1 MKLAD
6 FCLQMVL
13 DPQFPGNT
21 QELQNDHLV
30 REHIK
35 YWIQVWNFSKIKFF
49 INTVSAFPVGL
60 DVSVIP
66 GD

>member
-1 MKLAD
+1 MKLAE

-21 QELQNDHLV
+21 QEVQNDHLV

-35 YWIQVWNFSKIKFF
+35 YLMQTTFF
-49 INTVSAFPVGL
+49 KNKL
-60 DVSVIP
+60 LH
-66 GD
+66 